1 MQSLRLFLRSGRAAV
16 TFLTR
21 IPVGGFPYTDDEWR
35 WASAWFPMIGALLGV
50 IYGQIFI
57 RLGGAGGLVA
67 ATLVIIAGLLI
78 TGAFHEDG
86 LADSADALGGG
97 YTRDRVLEIL
107 KDSRVGAFGAAA
119 LTVVLLLRVALIA
132 RLGAH
137 AAVGLVV
144 AECVS
149 RTAPVWM
156 MTLVPY
162 ATADAAAKS
171 RLITRAGMP
180 QTLVATAWPLA
191 LLLGLLVTQ
200 QLSWLQVF
208 AIVVHVGIVTS
219 LLLSKFIDRVGGV
232 TGDFLGA
239 TQQILVCTIMLTVT
253 LVR

>member
-1 MQSLRLFLRSGRAAV
+1 MVAVVSATRYCDYGVKVPLTAV
-16 TFLTR
+16 TPR
-21 IPVGGFPYTDDEWR
+21 PSDS
-35 WASAWFPMIGALLGV
+35 ASTPSMVTSGAKKLWMRLLF
-50 IYGQIFI
+50 GQIFI

-67 ATLVIIAGLLI
+67 ATLVVIAGLLI

-149 RTAPVWM
+149 RAAPVWM
-156 MTLVPY
+156 MALVPY

-171 RLITRAGMP
+171 RLITRASWP

-191 LLLGLLVTQ
+191 SLLGLLLTQ
-200 QLSWLQVF
+200 QLSALQVF

-239 TQQILVCTIMLTVT
+239 TQQILVCTIMLTLT
-253 LVR
+253 LIR